1 MRSFHRRDIQ
11 CRHLLP
17 VLWKEG
23 KEVVKKA
30 ALRKFFSPRTWADVI
45 FPYLIPG
52 YYKEWQ
58 KRNPIKEEG
67 FVRSGREAGDE
78 VHHP

>member
-1 MRSFHRRDIQ
+1 M
-11 CRHLLP
+11 
-17 VLWKEG
+17 
-23 KEVVKKA
+23 KKS

-67 FVRSGREAGDE
+67 FVQSGREAGDE